1 MEGGKGKER
10 RREDRRE
17 KGKEEVGRVASEN
30 GKRKN
35 TYELI
40 TSLCQLILAAVAS
53 IATCSNYRLSLL
65 WDGICMALHSR

>member
-10 RREDRRE
+10 RREDGRE
-17 KGKEEVGRVASEN
+17 KGKEEVRRVASEN

-40 TSLCQLILAAVAS
+40 TSLCQLILAAVAV
-53 IATCSNYRLSLL
+53 
-65 WDGICMALHSR
+65 